1 MLGFKERGQPELFV
15 TGSLRQLLP
24 DDHVLVRVDRVL
36 NLSWLRNEVAELY
49 CADNGRP
56 GIDPEV
62 AVRLM
67 LAGLLL
73 GIVHD
78 RRLMRE
84 AQVNLAIRWFAGYA
98 LHEVLPDHS
107 SLTRVRQRWGPDR
120 FKAILARTVEACIA
134 AKIATG
140 EVVHLDATLIR
151 ADVSWGAVV
160 DAHVDA
166 VVAGADETRPLDP
179 PAGGPPAPG
188 GTARRFCR
196 TDPDASLGKGGRTS
210 RVEPAYKQH
219 TAVDALCGVVLDVE
233 VTGGAVHDTNAMA
246 GLDAVP
252 RATGRP
258 MAVATLDAGYAI
270 ARVFADLEAR
280 GIEAI
285 VPTRDEAP
293 PRAGVIPSRRFK
305 LDALHDRLR
314 CPRGRHLVPHSQP
327 NAAGLKVYRSSAHDC
342 RPCPLREAC
351 FSPAAKRRSVLLSK
365 DHPALMR
372 ARRKRLAWGERE
384 RRLYSSHRGRVE
396 GVHGEAKAWHGLARA
411 VRRGLSK
418 RQDPGLLDCGGDQP
432 KAAGRLAPA
441 RVVAAG
447 GRTTAFAASAC
458 HRVTAP
464 RVLQQPQAYDSHLS
478 KCEALTGQ
486 LGGYL
491 SSGAHS
497 TEEAAAVATRASP
510 QDGECQRYVAQITHP
525 DIFVHGGLTVRKPDE
540 HVGAAA

>member
-36 NLSWLRNEVAELY
+36 DLSWLRNAVADLY
-49 CADNGRP
+49 CTDNGRP

-98 LHEVLPDHS
+98 LHEALPDHS
-107 SLTRVRQRWGPDR
+107 SLTRIRQRWGAER
-120 FKAILARTVEACIA
+120 FKAILSRTVEACVA

-151 ADVSWGAVV
+151 ADVSWGAMV

-166 VVAGADETRPLDP
+166 VLAAGDETQASGP
-179 PAGGPPAPG
+179 PAGGRAVSG
-188 GTARRFCR
+188 GPVRRVCR

-219 TAVDALCGVVLDVE
+219 TAVDALRGVVLDVE
-233 VTGGAVHDTNAMA
+233 VTGGGVHETNAMSA
-246 GLDAVP
+246 LDAIPLV
-252 RATGRP
+252 TGRP
-258 MAVATLDAGYAI
+258 IAVTTLDAGYAI
-270 ARVFADLEAR
+270 ARVFADLESR
-280 GIEAI
+280 SIEAV

-314 CPRGRHLVPHSQP
+314 CPRGRHLVPNSRP
-327 NAAGLKVYRSSAHDC
+327 NAAGLKVYRSSIGDC
-342 RPCPLREAC
+342 RPCPLRAVC
-351 FSPAAKRRSVLLSK
+351 FSPAAERRSVLLSK
-365 DHPALMR
+365 DHPALLR
-372 ARRKRLAWGERE
+372 ARRKRLAWGTRE
-384 RRLYSSHRGRVE
+384 RALYASHRRRVE

-411 VRRGLSK
+411 VRR
-418 RQDPGLLDCGGDQP
+418 
-432 KAAGRLAPA
+432 RLANVKIQAYLTAAVINLKRLAAALLRALIWLATRPRTRPPA
-441 RVVAAG
+441 I
-447 GRTTAFAASAC
+447 
-458 HRVTAP
+458 VTA
-464 RVLQQPQAYDSHLS
+464 
-478 KCEALTGQ
+478 
-486 LGGYL
+486 
-491 SSGAHS
+491 
-497 TEEAAAVATRASP
+497 
-510 QDGECQRYVAQITHP
+510 
-525 DIFVHGGLTVRKPDE
+525 
-540 HVGAAA
+540 